1 MTILERT
8 YLRQKVL
15 VSNTIS
21 LFALITCQS
30 LITPCIW
37 TVISLKL
44 DCYVAVA
51 AVYKLTWQFDFLL
64 LLFTVRLIRTKL
76 PQRSSQK
83 HCPQLPVPYF
93 CLFSTVANRSC
104 SRHSQISATDI
115 SARNIVLSPT
125 NCDTTCWNCQG
136 KRYYLQ
142 CFRLFPL
149 SVV

>member
-15 VSNTIS
+15 VFNTIS

-30 LITPCIW
+30 LITACIW

-51 AVYKLTWQFDFLL
+51 SVYKLTWQFDFLL
-64 LLFTVRLIRTKL
+64 LLFTVRLIQTKL

-83 HCPQLPVPYF
+83 HCQQLPLPYF

-104 SRHSQISATDI
+104 SCHSQISATDI
-115 SARNIVLSPT
+115 SAHNIVLSPT
-125 NCDTTCWNCQG
+125 NCDTTCWYCQG
-136 KRYYLQ
+136 KCYYLQ

>member
-21 LFALITCQS
+21 LFAWITCQS
-30 LITPCIW
+30 LITPCVW

-51 AVYKLTWQFDFLL
+51 SGYKLTWQFDFLL
-64 LLFTVRLIRTKL
+64 LLFTIRLIQTKL

-83 HCPQLPVPYF
+83 HCQQLPLPYF
-93 CLFSTVANRSC
+93 WLFSTVASRSC
-104 SRHSQISATDI
+104 SRHSQISAPDI
-115 SARNIVLSPT
+115 SAHNVVLSPT
-125 NCDTTCWNCQG
+125 NCNTTCWNCQG
-136 KRYYLQ
+136 KCYYLQ
-142 CFRLFPL
+142 CLMLFPL
-149 SVV
+149 AVF

>member
-21 LFALITCQS
+21 LFAWITCQS

-51 AVYKLTWQFDFLL
+51 SGYKLTWQFDFLL
-64 LLFTVRLIRTKL
+64 LLFTIWLIQTKL

-83 HCPQLPVPYF
+83 HCQQLPLPYF
-93 CLFSTVANRSC
+93 WLFSTVASRSC
-104 SRHSQISATDI
+104 SRHSQISAPDI
-115 SARNIVLSPT
+115 SAHNVVLSPT
-125 NCDTTCWNCQG
+125 NCNTTCWNCQG
-136 KRYYLQ
+136 KCYYLQ
-142 CFRLFPL
+142 CLMLFPL
-149 SVV
+149 AVF